1 MVFGMSVC
9 TCVCVCTCMYRQC
22 TLLSCAVLWH
32 EVSSAK
38 INLPVEVFGSDFP
51 IKIMK
56 RDQVSPHGARDR
68 PGSTT
73 VKVGFK
79 DMWPSC
85 TLLGLASLTAWM
97 TFLHCFYWEIV
108 SFSFFFFF
116 FRVFST
122 SSLQRL
128 TTSAVELKR
137 TELIQSVLSYKH
149 VHCFILVLDRLL
161 QQ

>member
-22 TLLSCAVLWH
+22 TLLSCVVLWH

-108 SFSFFFFF
+108 SFSFSFFFF
-116 FRVFST
+116 V
-122 SSLQRL
+122 SSRL
-128 TTSAVELKR
+128 PVCSFCKTYNVSSWVEEDWVN
-137 TELIQSVLSYKH
+137 TVC
-149 VHCFILVLDRLL
+149 VIL
-161 QQ
+161 